1 MNQDNNVNS
10 NIIPVSEELLTT
22 YEEELRLPKQTIDR
36 AREIRNKAIK
46 EDLTQHRC
54 YAAITAGIG
63 LLACREQ
70 NIPRVASDF
79 AELTHNDGKE
89 ITQHRVSQQ
98 SRRIKREL
106 KIEITPTPTEKYLNY
121 YGTELGI
128 SEETMLQ
135 AENMLETAKEI
146 GLTEKPAPPSIA
158 AGIIDAARRITNEDI
173 IQKDIENVSHVTA
186 TQFRQYCQQ
195 IQTA

>member
-1 MNQDNNVNS
+1 MNPDNNS
-10 NIIPVSEELLTT
+10 NIIPVSESLFNT
-22 YEEELRLPKQTIDR
+22 YQEELRIPEQTITR
-36 AREIRNKAIK
+36 AKELRDNAI
-46 EDLTQHRC
+46 ENELTQHRC
-54 YAAITAGIG
+54 YAAIIAGIG

-70 NIPRVASDF
+70 NVPRVASDF
-79 AELTHNDGKE
+79 AELTNNDGKE

-106 KIEITPTPTEKYLNY
+106 KIEVTPTPTEKYLNY
-121 YGTELGI
+121 YGTELEI

-135 AENMLETAKEI
+135 AEQMLKTAKET
-146 GLTEKPAPPSIA
+146 GLTEKPAPSSIA

-173 IQKDIENVSHVTA
+173 VQKDIENVSHVTA